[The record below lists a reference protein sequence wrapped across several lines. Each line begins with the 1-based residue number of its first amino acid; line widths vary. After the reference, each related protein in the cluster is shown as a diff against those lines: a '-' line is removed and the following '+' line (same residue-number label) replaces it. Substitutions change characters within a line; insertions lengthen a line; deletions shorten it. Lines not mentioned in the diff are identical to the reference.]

1 LRSRVRPEEALLAGY
16 GVALLAIMA
25 TTGHWTF
32 TSTMHM
38 RFVDVFLVLAL
49 GILARDFLR
58 ARREHRSPWQSLRR
72 ALPPAAQV
80 VRDFVPFLIALVF
93 YETLHDLT
101 PLIRHDV
108 VDAALIAIDRKLLGV
123 DAAVWMGHLGSPWLT
138 RVMIFCYLSY
148 FFAPA
153 ILASL
158 IYWADRRQ
166 LFRDFLVSLCVTTLL
181 GYTGYLLVPAVQSP
195 ARRRPARGGVGDSD
209 HRFAQGLRA
218 RLLPVAA
225 HGAHDGGAG
234 VRVALLAA
242 GVRGVPAD
250 RARPVHLD
258 DLSAHALRDR
268 RRRRICRRCAR
279 RRHRAAARALV
290 VPPGARY
297 AARMTLQERFADA
310 QTRVKSLTQAPS
322 TAELLELYAL
332 YKQGSVGEVDGKR
345 PGMLDIKGR
354 AKWDA
359 WNGKKGLGREQAME
373 AYVALVDRLVGKK

>member
-49 GILARDFLR
+49 GILARAFLR
-58 ARREHRSPWQSLRR
+58 ARREHRSPWQSLRE

-123 DAAVWMGHLGSPWLT
+123 DAAVWMGQLGSPWLT
-138 RVMIFCYLSY
+138 RVMVFCYLSY

-181 GYTGYLLVPAVQSP
+181 GYTGYLLVPAVGPYLYQAALFPDRLPGGGLHEAQSVIQTIDSLKGY
-195 ARRRPARGGVGDSD
+195 ARDCFPSLHTAHTTVVLVFAWRYSRLAFALYLPIALGLYVSTIYLRMHYAIDVAAGFAVAALAVAIGPRLERWWYRPAT
-209 HRFAQGLRA
+209 AMLRA
-218 RLLPVAA
+218 
-225 HGAHDGGAG
+225 
-234 VRVALLAA
+234 
-242 GVRGVPAD
+242 
-250 RARPVHLD
+250 
-258 DLSAHALRDR
+258 
-268 RRRRICRRCAR
+268 
-279 RRHRAAARALV
+279 
-290 VPPGARY
+290 
-297 AARMTLQERFADA
+297 
-310 QTRVKSLTQAPS
+310 
-322 TAELLELYAL
+322 
-332 YKQGSVGEVDGKR
+332 
-345 PGMLDIKGR
+345 
-354 AKWDA
+354 
-359 WNGKKGLGREQAME
+359 
-373 AYVALVDRLVGKK
+373 